1 MRVLM
6 LNWRDAWHPKAGGAE
21 LVTLRVLERLAERGH
36 EVEWFSGAYA
46 GAARDEWRNRIH
58 FVRAGSQATVHVA
71 AWRRYARTA
80 AFDIVVDQIN
90 TIPFYAHLY
99 VRAPTIALIHQLA
112 QEVWHYEFPAP
123 FGRLGAALERFYL
136 LPYRD
141 VPIISESASSAASF
155 RAFGLRG
162 QISVVSLAVDCRAEC
177 DVPTKVLPREIVTL
191 GRVTP
196 SKRPE
201 HAIAAAGVL
210 RERGWSGRL
219 VMIGGGSPKYVGRL
233 KELGASRL
241 GDRFTLTGRVSD
253 EERSRLLRSASCI
266 WMTSVREG
274 WGLAITEAARHGTPA
289 VVYRVPGLVD
299 SVSDRETGFVVDQD
313 PTALADAT
321 ERLFG
326 DDYAAFA
333 ERALAASRA
342 YDWETTTDQFEG
354 ALRDRIATWTSHL
367 KQ

>member
-1 MRVLM
+1 M

-36 EVEWFSGAYA
+36 EIEWFSGMYP
-46 GAARDEWRNRIH
+46 GALRSESRNGIQ
-58 FVRAGSQATVHVA
+58 FVRAGTQITVHVA
-71 AWRRYARTA
+71 AWQRYAGTKE
-80 AFDIVVDQIN
+80 FDIIVDQIN

-99 VRAPTIALIHQLA
+99 ARIPTIALIHQLA

-123 FGRLGAALERFYL
+123 FGRIGAALERSYL
-136 LPYRD
+136 SPYRN

-162 QISVVSLAVDCRAEC
+162 PISVVSLAVDGAA
-177 DVPTKVLPREIVTL
+177 DSQVPAKMMPREIVTL

-201 HAIAAAGVL
+201 HAIAAAAIL
-210 RERGWSGRL
+210 RERGWNGRL
-219 VMIGGGSPKYVGRL
+219 VIIGGGAREYLNRIDA
-233 KELGASRL
+233 LGKSFL
-241 GDRFTLTGRVSD
+241 GDRFSCTGRVND
-253 EERSRLLRSASCI
+253 EERSRLLRGASCI

-299 SVSDRETGFVVDQD
+299 SVTDGITGYVVDQH
-313 PTALADAT
+313 PAALAAAT

-326 DDYAAFA
+326 DGYSAFA
-333 ERALAASRA
+333 DRALTASRA
-342 YDWETTTDQFEG
+342 YDWEKTTDQFER
-354 ALRDRIATWTSHL
+354 ALCDRVSGTEFRP
-367 KQ
+367 